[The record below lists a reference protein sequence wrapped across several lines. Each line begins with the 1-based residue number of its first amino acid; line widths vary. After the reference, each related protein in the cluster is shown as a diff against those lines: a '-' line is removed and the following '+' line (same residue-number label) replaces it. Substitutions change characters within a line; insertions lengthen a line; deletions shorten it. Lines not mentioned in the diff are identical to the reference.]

1 MMLACSKPL
10 GGWTRTL
17 ISTETPSYPTL
28 PGAGK
33 LHWIQRQRSDTG
45 IQEFR
50 FWEKPKI
57 KTLLCALVEL
67 AEDFLREKTLN
78 ISPPQP
84 PSDTRIVSPR
94 PWTTS
99 RTTSKNLDY
108 SKHHNWNLQQW
119 HMFPH
124 STDPSLKPQSPF
136 RSLTQILDHQVRLH
150 LHRGGA
156 GLSVGR
162 SQEDC
167 HIRVLPPLLRA
178 GDFFFLEDQSLI
190 SVWNP
195 DWRLLHIF
203 SQSEDVLWCVHMWV
217 MSGTH
222 LFTNSTWG
230 HQYCNDDLELTFS
243 RVAWSSLS
251 LLGF

>member
-57 KTLLCALVEL
+57 KCCSVPLLNSLKIFCG
-67 AEDFLREKTLN
+67 KNLN
-78 ISPPQP
+78 ISPTAWTQLWPP
-84 PSDTRIVSPR
+84 PSPSDTRIVSPR

-124 STDPSLKPQSPF
+124 STDPSLNPQSPF
-136 RSLTQILDHQVRLH
+136 WSLTQILDHQVRLH

-156 GLSVGR
+156 GLSVGH

-167 HIRVLPPLLRA
+167 HIWVLPPLLRA
-178 GDFFFLEDQSLI
+178 GDISFWKISLWWCLEY
-190 SVWNP
+190 
-195 DWRLLHIF
+195 RLR
-203 SQSEDVLWCVHMWV
+203 
-217 MSGTH
+217 TPPY
-222 LFTNSTWG
+222 LFTVWRCFMMCAHVGDEWDVFIYKLNVVTSV
-230 HQYCNDDLELTFS
+230 L
-243 RVAWSSLS
+243 
-251 LLGF
+251 

>member
-1 MMLACSKPL
+1 MLKVQHLIDQTMHACSWPL
-10 GGWTRTL
+10 AGWTRTL

-57 KTLLCALVEL
+57 KCCSVPLLNSLKIFCG
-67 AEDFLREKTLN
+67 KNLN
-78 ISPPQP
+78 ISPTAWTQLWPP
-84 PSDTRIVSPR
+84 PSPSDTRIVSPR

-108 SKHHNWNLQQW
+108 SKHQNWNLQQW

-124 STDPSLKPQSPF
+124 STDPSLNPQSPF
-136 RSLTQILDHQVRLH
+136 WSLTQILDHQVRLH

-156 GLSVGR
+156 GLSVGH

-167 HIRVLPPLLRA
+167 HIWVLPPLLRA
-178 GDFFFLEDQSLI
+178 GDFLATL
-190 SVWNP
+190 VA
-195 DWRLLHIF
+195 LH
-203 SQSEDVLWCVHMWV
+203 
-217 MSGTH
+217 
-222 LFTNSTWG
+222 FTPVSK
-230 HQYCNDDLELTFS
+230 
-243 RVAWSSLS
+243 
-251 LLGF
+251 